1 MTPGHQN
8 DGSAGYR
15 DWLVSDSNAPARVD
29 IPCDIIRICQDC
41 HKCGSQ
47 DVKINWSQILRL
59 VCRIARE
66 GAITKEYRRGLM
78 HSDDEIESSGSKR
91 KYGIAN
97 PLC

>member
-1 MTPGHQN
+1 MCVTLKSTRHENEVIMTPGHQN

-47 DVKINWSQILRL
+47 DVKINWSQILSL
-59 VCRIARE
+59 VGRKARE
-66 GAITKEYRRGLM
+66 AAITKAKKRGLITT
-78 HSDDEIESSGSKR
+78 ERE
-91 KYGIAN
+91 N
-97 PLC
+97 T